1 MQQFLPPTPLPTY
14 WSLMSGNELSFNY
27 ITIKCPDRLVFQRLY
42 DLDALK
48 QEIFKVFFF
57 WGGECVKINLSLAE
71 RYAKQ
76 MNRDFSSLISEAVE
90 TTGAQHPGIICPK
103 GPTELISL
111 WSVTT
116 L

>member
-14 WSLMSGNELSFNY
+14 CSLMSG
-27 ITIKCPDRLVFQRLY
+27 KCPDRLVFQRLY

-48 QEIFKVFFF
+48 QEIFKVVFF

>member
-14 WSLMSGNELSFNY
+14 CSLMSG
-27 ITIKCPDRLVFQRLY
+27 KCPDRLVFQRLY

-48 QEIFKVFFF
+48 QEIFKVFFL
-57 WGGECVKINLSLAE
+57 GGGINLSLAE

>member
-27 ITIKCPDRLVFQRLY
+27 ITIKCTDRLVFQRLY

-57 WGGECVKINLSLAE
+57 LGGGGNVLKL
-71 RYAKQ
+71 
-76 MNRDFSSLISEAVE
+76 
-90 TTGAQHPGIICPK
+90 ICPK
-103 GPTELISL
+103 QKDMPNK
-111 WSVTT
+111 
-116 L
+116 